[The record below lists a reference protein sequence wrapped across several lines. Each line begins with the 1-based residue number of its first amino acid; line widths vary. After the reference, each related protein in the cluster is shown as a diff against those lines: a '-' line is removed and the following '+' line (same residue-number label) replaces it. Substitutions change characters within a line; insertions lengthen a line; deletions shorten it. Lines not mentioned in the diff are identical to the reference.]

1 MLPKDIVV
9 FLEEARPYDR
19 RLAIAADIAACWDA
33 CLIAVFVAT
42 PLRAMPHGS
51 STGGGTI

>member
-19 RLAIAADIAACWDA
+19 RLRS
-33 CLIAVFVAT
+33 
-42 PLRAMPHGS
+42 PLTSPRAGMPV
-51 STGGGTI
+51 